1 MKKGVKIDN
10 NGLKKLKLFAPYEG
24 KSKFSISFN
33 KKIREQLKT
42 CRKARNK
49 IKRRVMLAK
58 AIIIFGYHN
67 MTKAYDAKY
76 RYEMRRRCAKNGQ

>member
-10 NGLKKLKLFAPYEG
+10 NRLKKLKLFAPYGG

-49 IKRRVMLAK
+49 IKRRVMLVK
-58 AIIIFGYHN
+58 AIIIFGYYN
-67 MTKAYDAKY
+67 ITKAYDAKY

>member
-1 MKKGVKIDN
+1 MEVYLW
-10 NGLKKLKLFAPYEG
+10 NGLTTGGSLLNTNVHG
-24 KSKFSISFN
+24 VVDVN
-33 KKIREQLKT
+33 KMLNRMVEQMT
-42 CRKARNK
+42 A
-49 IKRRVMLAK
+49 

>member
-10 NGLKKLKLFAPYEG
+10 NRLKKLKLFAPYEG

-42 CRKARNK
+42 
-49 IKRRVMLAK
+49 
-58 AIIIFGYHN
+58 FGYFG
-67 MTKAYDAKY
+67 T
-76 RYEMRRRCAKNGQ
+76 RR